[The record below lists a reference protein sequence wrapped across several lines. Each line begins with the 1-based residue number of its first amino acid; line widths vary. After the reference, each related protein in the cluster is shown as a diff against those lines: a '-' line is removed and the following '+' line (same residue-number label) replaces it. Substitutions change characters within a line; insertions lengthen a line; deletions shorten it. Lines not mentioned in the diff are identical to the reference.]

1 MLRLFS
7 INKLKQTLSI
17 NRLNS
22 KSISISSVRFNLQD
36 EWKILAE
43 KQLKGKP
50 VDSLSFTTSEVFSKH
65 LT

>member
-50 VDSLSFTTSEVFSKH
+50 VDSLSFTT
-65 LT
+65 